1 MLPSTPPWGSCYL
14 GVPDSKHAF
23 CASVY
28 YPVLD
33 NVIRKIERRF
43 SNANSNIIHALNPS
57 SPTFLREEAVLLLAE
72 AYESNIEDLKYELH
86 QTRRVLDR
94 TRGKRKVLPLKWSL
108 HSFWSHSGCA
118 K

>member
-1 MLPSTPPWGSCYL
+1 MPL
-14 GVPDSKHAF
+14 F
-23 CASVY
+23 
-28 YPVLD
+28 PVLD
-33 NVIRKIERRF
+33 NVIGKIEKRF

-57 SPTFLREEAVLLLAE
+57 SPTFLRKEAVLLLAE

-108 HSFWSHSGCA
+108 HSVWSHIRMFFYELFRLCKIAVVLPVGSA
-118 K
+118 SN